1 MAILRTVEKKLDS
14 NVYATLQHCSTQSAS
29 PNRVVNI
36 KMHKVIILKCLNVL
50 KKVMSFET
58 MEKHN
63 LLRYFEM
70 VLHKY
75 EVQMLNVCI

>member
-1 MAILRTVEKKLDS
+1 
-14 NVYATLQHCSTQSAS
+14 
-29 PNRVVNI
+29 
-36 KMHKVIILKCLNVL
+36 MHKVIILKCLNVL